1 MYKPPDFDYIQF
13 DKTTLPNGSRTY
25 NTPDGQVPSVTTI
38 LGATGDKSGLDAW
51 RKRIGDKQA
60 DIESKQATDIGTLM
74 HTHLEN
80 YIMGEERPRGNNLIR
95 VMARQMSD
103 EIINRGLINVSEVWA
118 IEQPLWFPGLYAGTA
133 DLIMIHNGVL
143 SIGDYKTTK
152 KPKKEEWIEDYK
164 LQLIAYALAHNEIYN
179 TDITKGVIFMS
190 SRATDYQEW
199 IIDGSDFD
207 VYKDKWLTR
216 LEIYYRDFHNA
227 V

>member
-1 MYKPPDFDYIQF
+1 MYLPPDFDYIQF
-13 DKTTLPNGSRTY
+13 DKTTLEDGSRTY

-51 RKRIGDKQA
+51 RKRIGNEKA
-60 DIESKQATDIGTLM
+60 DLESKQATSLGSLM

-80 YIMGEERPRGNNLIR
+80 YIMGVPRPGGNNLIR
-95 VMARQMSD
+95 ALARSMSD
-103 EIINRGLINVSEVWA
+103 EIINRGLVNVSEIWA

-133 DLIMIHNGVL
+133 DLIMIHNGIL

-164 LQLIAYALAHNEIYN
+164 LQLIAYAMAHNEIYN
-179 TDITKGVIFMS
+179 TDIRKGVIFMA
-190 SRATDYQEW
+190 SRESEYQEW
-199 IIDGSDFD
+199 IISGNDYDL
-207 VYKDKWLTR
+207 YRDKWLSR
-216 LEIYYRDFHNA
+216 LDTYYTEYHNA

>member
-1 MYKPPDFDYIQF
+1 MYKPPNFEYIQF
-13 DKTTLPNGSRTY
+13 DKTTLENGTRTY

-60 DIESKQATDIGTLM
+60 DIESKQATGLGTLM

-80 YIMGEERPRGNNLIR
+80 YIMGIPRPSGNNVIR
-95 VMARQMSD
+95 AMARQMSD
-103 EIINRGLINVSEVWA
+103 EIINRGLVNVSEIWA
-118 IEQPLWFPGLYAGTA
+118 LEQPLWFPGLYAGTA

-152 KPKKEEWIEDYK
+152 KPKKEEWVEDYK
-164 LQLIAYALAHNEIYN
+164 MQLIAYSLAHNEVYG
-179 TDITKGVIFMS
+179 TDIRKGVIFMA
-190 SRATDYQEW
+190 SRETAYQEW
-199 IIDGSDFD
+199 IIDGSNYDI
-207 VYKDKWLTR
+207 YRDKWLDR
-216 LEIYYRDFHNA
+216 LDLYYKEHHN